1 MDRYHTIKIT
11 NIDKIVILPEVT
23 ERRKNNLHEIIIDT
37 VSLKEAF
44 GQKNVL
50 DKKKKKQLGGP
61 GVAAD
66 DPWKS

>member
-1 MDRYHTIKIT
+1 MDKYHTIKNT
-11 NIDKIVILPEVT
+11 NINKIVILPEVT
-23 ERRKNNLHEIIIDT
+23 EQRKNNLHEIILDT

-50 DKKKKKQLGGP
+50 HKKKQLGGP
-61 GVAAD
+61 GIAAD